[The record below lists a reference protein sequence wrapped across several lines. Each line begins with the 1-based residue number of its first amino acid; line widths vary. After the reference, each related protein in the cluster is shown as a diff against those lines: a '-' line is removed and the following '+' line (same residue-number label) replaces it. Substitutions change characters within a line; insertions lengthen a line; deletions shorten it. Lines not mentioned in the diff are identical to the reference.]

1 MDKNKLSALP
11 DKPGVYIYKEASG
24 KIIYIGKAKS
34 LKKRVASYFN
44 NTRKDIKTEKMVAL
58 ISDMDF
64 IVTKTEI
71 EAFILE
77 NSLIKEHKPK
87 YNILLKDD
95 KSYPYIKITF
105 GDPYPGVYVTR
116 IIKEKK
122 SHYFGPYY
130 ALEAKRVVQAIYRV
144 FKVRQCTYDIKKPLK
159 RPCVYYDTG
168 VCTAPC
174 TRFISDEA
182 YAESI
187 KEVRKFLNGSYKAT
201 IETLK
206 KQMQEFSAAKK
217 YEQAA
222 EARDAILAVEE
233 IQKQQ
238 AVITAEDRNI
248 DVINSLYKNGR
259 YYFCVLN
266 VRSGRLISK
275 KISSFAEMPQQEN
288 AMENFLLQ
296 YYATQTYFPTEAVL
310 PVGSADLELLTAAVF
325 KNKETKAVFKKRDAL
340 LAMALENIEEKVKQ
354 DEAGEKE
361 KAVKDKEMLK
371 QMESLKEA
379 LELEKL
385 PRVIDGIDISHL
397 HGENKV
403 GSCVVFA
410 DGRPDKNNYRRYKIQ
425 TVTGIDDFASVA
437 EVVTRRYSKMTEEEL
452 PGLIMIDGGIGQVN
466 AAKEALEKLDVYPEV
481 IGLAKREE
489 LVYRPYENKGIKLP
503 AKAQF
508 LLQRVRDEAHRF
520 AVSYQFLLANKK
532 MKETVFDN
540 IASIG
545 DKTQQMI
552 YNEFRD
558 KEELLAELEKDS
570 DRVKFLKKKQKAELI
585 KKLKNL

>member
-11 DKPGVYIYKEASG
+11 DKPGVYQYKDAAG

-44 NTRKDIKTEKMVAL
+44 NTRKDIKTEKMVSL

-95 KSYPYIKITF
+95 KSYPFIKITTS
-105 GDPYPGVYVTR
+105 DPYPGVYVTR
-116 IIKEKK
+116 ILKDKK
-122 SHYFGPYY
+122 SQYFGPYY

-144 FKVRQCTYDIKKPLK
+144 FKVRQCTYDLKKPLK

-174 TRFISDEA
+174 VRFISDEA
-182 YAESI
+182 YMESI
-187 KEVRKFLNGSYKAT
+187 KEVKKFLNGAYKGV
-201 IETLK
+201 IEELK
-206 KQMQEFSAAKK
+206 KQMREYSAAKK

-222 EARDAILAVEE
+222 EARDAIAAVEE

-238 AVITAEDRNI
+238 AVITAEDKNI

-275 KISSFAEMPQQEN
+275 KISSFAEMPQQES
-288 AMENFLLQ
+288 ALETFLLQ
-296 YYATQTYFPTEAVL
+296 YYAQQSYFPEQAIM
-310 PVGSADLELLTAAVF
+310 PAGSADEELLTAVF
-325 KNKETKAVFKKRDAL
+325 KGKDTKPVFKKRDPL
-340 LAMALENIEEKVKQ
+340 LQMALENIEEKIKQ
-354 DEAGEKE
+354 DEAGEKA
-361 KAVKDKEMLK
+361 KQAKDKVMVA
-371 QMESLKEA
+371 QMEALKEA
-379 LELEKL
+379 LSLEKL
-385 PRVIDGIDISHL
+385 PVVIDGIDISHL

-403 GSCVVFA
+403 GSCVVFR
-410 DGRPDKNNYRRYKIQ
+410 DGKPDKNGYRRYKIN
-425 TVTGIDDFASVA
+425 TVAGIDDFASVA
-437 EVVTRRYSKMTEEEL
+437 EVVGRRYGKMRDEEM
-452 PGLIMIDGGIGQVN
+452 PDLIMIDGGIGQVN

-489 LVYRPYENKGIKLP
+489 LVYKPYENTGIKLP
-503 AKAQF
+503 EQARF

-532 MKETVFDN
+532 MKVSLFDGV
-540 IASIG
+540 ASVG
-545 DKTQQMI
+545 DKTKQMI
-552 YNEFRD
+552 YNDFRD
-558 KEELLAELEKDS
+558 SEEFLAELEKDS
-570 DRVKFLKKKQKAELI
+570 ERVKFLNKKQKTELL
-585 KKLKNL
+585 KKLKSS